1 MSRAW
6 PAPTQ
11 CRTALAAAIS
21 HCDGECTIVS
31 RRSLVFCRTEYMPVE
46 SLLIIERGIASKDG
60 RISVKG
66 TCLGED
72 MVR

>member
-1 MSRAW
+1 MASARL
-6 PAPTQ
+6 
-11 CRTALAAAIS
+11 C
-21 HCDGECTIVS
+21 

-72 MVR
+72 MVRLT